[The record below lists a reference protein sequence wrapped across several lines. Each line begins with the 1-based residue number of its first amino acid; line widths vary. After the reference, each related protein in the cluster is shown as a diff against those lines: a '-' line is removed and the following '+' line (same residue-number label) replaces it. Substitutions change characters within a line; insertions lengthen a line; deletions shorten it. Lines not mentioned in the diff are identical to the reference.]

1 MNFLPTVLLHP
12 YVPGL
17 RPSDQAPCWDAL
29 HQVALDT
36 AVKVHHFRCAG
47 AHDYARALNEL
58 WGHGVDII
66 ICEHD
71 IVPTSVQVMEL
82 EICPENFCAFD
93 YFVSKHKCWSQVK
106 GAVGLGLCR
115 FRVAAQ
121 SSIVARPRV
130 PQVPWHDLGSAL
142 GLRLG
147 PVHLHYPLA
156 DHRHHY
162 A

>member
-1 MNFLPTVLLHP
+1 MPTVLLHP
-12 YVPGL
+12 YVPGH
-17 RPSDQAPCWDAL
+17 RPADQAPCWEAL

-36 AVKVHHFRCAG
+36 AVRVHHFICSTPYSYAIQLDALFGFG
-47 AHDYARALNEL
+47 AD
-58 WGHGVDII
+58 VV

-71 IVPTSVQVMEL
+71 IVPRTCQVMEL
-82 EICPENFCAFD
+82 ELCPEDFCAYD
-93 YFVSKHKCWSQVK
+93 YRVSKHKCWSQVK
-106 GAVGLGLCR
+106 GAIGLGLCR

-130 PQVPWHDLGSAL
+130 PQVPYHDLGSTL

-156 DHRHHY
+156 DHRHRY
-162 A
+162 D